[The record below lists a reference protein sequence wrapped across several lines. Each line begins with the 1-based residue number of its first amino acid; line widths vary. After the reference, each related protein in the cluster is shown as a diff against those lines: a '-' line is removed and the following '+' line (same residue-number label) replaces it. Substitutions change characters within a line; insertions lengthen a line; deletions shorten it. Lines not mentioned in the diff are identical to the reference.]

1 MNHKNQQ
8 PHYGMRKL
16 SVGFVSCLL
25 GFSMVAGLLPTNVYA
40 LSESKGEEYSTN
52 MATQA
57 IVYQSMNHRHV
68 DTKSSASSDTEKEIK
83 NSLEYN
89 QKKCSI
95 KWKRL
100 KKTVSD
106 IDGIS
111 INGRSLRKGSSD
123 EYLREGYYFYEKG
136 KIYINPGLRL
146 GDKVEIKVKGK
157 NHNFEYKQGRLYP
170 FQKPQA
176 EGMPEYMISSDGY
189 GKFVWKLVERKT
201 VDGLS
206 INGNSFRKVE
216 KYKYLKDGRFYQEN
230 DRIYF
235 SPRLKGN
242 ANIDIKIGNKTYKFT
257 LKDGVV
263 KPRQN
268 SQTDVD
274 ATSEAT
280 QKYES
285 SRNGYGKITWDLFTK
300 IHIEAISINNRH
312 LNRVNDDKDLSDGH
326 YYLNGKTMYIRP
338 RLRNGDE
345 INIKIEREF
354 IKLRYNDGK
363 LDILFVIKK
372 PKDKIKVGNIKELT
386 RKEKEKILSEIK
398 KLNPKATVTFN
409 PEDKPEY
416 AMLYFSNNSRGAI
429 RLLDILVEE
438 EKTDL
443 TNVKEEA
450 KATIDLL
457 DELTKDEKT
466 EAKTSIDDAK
476 DKDAVDKVLEQA
488 QQTNTDRVNAKDALK
503 QAKEAAKKEVDSLPY
518 LGKQSKD
525 DFKGQVD
532 KSGTVGEVDNIV
544 IKAKEQNAE
553 AKKALDE
560 KKESGKK
567 EIDNLPNLNEDKK
580 KDFKDKIDEAS
591 DEGTV
596 DKIVNEAKEKNKKST
611 EDEDLADLDEVNKAK
626 EELQKYM
633 KSVDEKVLDSESIEF
648 KGNDRKEAKDAVQ
661 KAKDLLAKDKITKKE
676 LKFIQSIPYRE
687 VNGKKTGLFR
697 KFTKKA
703 LVNYKVEGDRDQINP
718 HNNKKY
724 VALKNNE
731 IKIQSNLKGAKKI
744 GENEKAFFKLNY
756 VTNEQYAAHNNVAKP
771 MAVSFRSAQVDA
783 ASTATPKYKKQEVPR
798 ENYEVKAV
806 DGGYEITIKQLPEN
820 VKYIKPIVYV
830 KFADQTYFENGD
842 MVAVTAAVEPNSE
855 DQTPVIPSKPDVSH
869 ESGSS
874 STDSGY
880 IFLEP
885 VATVQRE
892 SSKPS
897 EPTKQAEAPKAKH
910 GAYIYGYGDD
920 CFRPNGKIS
929 RAEAASMIAYLAG
942 LDMNQKDKA
951 NFADTPSAWY
961 NAAINAM
968 VKNNLMLADKNG
980 NFRPNEPITRAE
992 FARALAGIDKKSDRV
1007 ASFTDVKGHEF
1018 EDAINQAFGNGHIV
1032 GYPDGTFRPDGAITR
1047 AEAVTILNHFDGR
1060 SMDKQDLQKI
1070 RMNFKSFKDVE
1081 ERHWAYV
1088 QILLAANNFQ
1098 EMKNALGN
1106 R

>member
-1 MNHKNQQ
+1 M
-8 PHYGMRKL
+8 
-16 SVGFVSCLL
+16 
-25 GFSMVAGLLPTNVYA
+25 
-40 LSESKGEEYSTN
+40 
-52 MATQA
+52 
-57 IVYQSMNHRHV
+57 
-68 DTKSSASSDTEKEIK
+68 
-83 NSLEYN
+83 
-89 QKKCSI
+89 
-95 KWKRL
+95 
-100 KKTVSD
+100 
-106 IDGIS
+106 
-111 INGRSLRKGSSD
+111 
-123 EYLREGYYFYEKG
+123 
-136 KIYINPGLRL
+136 
-146 GDKVEIKVKGK
+146 
-157 NHNFEYKQGRLYP
+157 
-170 FQKPQA
+170 
-176 EGMPEYMISSDGY
+176 
-189 GKFVWKLVERKT
+189 
-201 VDGLS
+201 
-206 INGNSFRKVE
+206 
-216 KYKYLKDGRFYQEN
+216 
-230 DRIYF
+230 
-235 SPRLKGN
+235 
-242 ANIDIKIGNKTYKFT
+242 
-257 LKDGVV
+257 
-263 KPRQN
+263 
-268 SQTDVD
+268 
-274 ATSEAT
+274 
-280 QKYES
+280 
-285 SRNGYGKITWDLFTK
+285 
-300 IHIEAISINNRH
+300 
-312 LNRVNDDKDLSDGH
+312 
-326 YYLNGKTMYIRP
+326 
-338 RLRNGDE
+338 
-345 INIKIEREF
+345 
-354 IKLRYNDGK
+354 
-363 LDILFVIKK
+363 
-372 PKDKIKVGNIKELT
+372 
-386 RKEKEKILSEIK
+386 
-398 KLNPKATVTFN
+398 
-409 PEDKPEY
+409 
-416 AMLYFSNNSRGAI
+416 
-429 RLLDILVEE
+429 
-438 EKTDL
+438 
-443 TNVKEEA
+443 
-450 KATIDLL
+450 
-457 DELTKDEKT
+457 
-466 EAKTSIDDAK
+466 
-476 DKDAVDKVLEQA
+476 
-488 QQTNTDRVNAKDALK
+488 
-503 QAKEAAKKEVDSLPY
+503 
-518 LGKQSKD
+518 
-525 DFKGQVD
+525 
-532 KSGTVGEVDNIV
+532 

-580 KDFKDKIDEAS
+580 EDFKDKIDEAS

-626 EELQKYM
+626 KELKTYM
-633 KSVDEKVLDSESIEF
+633 KSMDEKVLDSESIEF
-648 KGNDRKEAKDAVQ
+648 KGNDRKDAKDAVQ
-661 KAKDLLAKDKITKKE
+661 KAKDLLAKEKITKKE

-687 VNGKKTGLFR
+687 ENGKKSGLFR
-697 KFTKKA
+697 EFTKKA
-703 LVNYKVEGDRDQINP
+703 PVNYKVEGDRDQINP

-830 KFADQTYFENGD
+830 KLANKTYFENGD

-855 DQTPVIPSKPDVSH
+855 DQTPGGQTPGGQTPGGQTPGGQTPGGQTPGGQTPGGQTPGGQTPGGQTPGGQTPGGQTPGGQTPGDQTPGDQTPGGQTPGGQTPGGQTPGGQTPGGQNPGDQTPGGQTPGGQTPGGQTPVIPSKPDVSH

-880 IFLEP
+880 IFLQP

-897 EPTKQAEAPKAKH
+897 EPTKQAEAPKTKH

-968 VKNNLMLADKNG
+968 VKNNLMLADKDG

-1047 AEAVTILNHFDGR
+1047 AEAVTILNHFDER
-1060 SMDKQDLQKI
+1060 SMDKHDLQKI

-1098 EMKNALGN
+1098 EMKDALGN

>member
-1 MNHKNQQ
+1 MNKAKEQNAAAEKALNEKKKSGKN
-8 PHYGMRKL
+8 
-16 SVGFVSCLL
+16 
-25 GFSMVAGLLPTNVYA
+25 
-40 LSESKGEEYSTN
+40 
-52 MATQA
+52 
-57 IVYQSMNHRHV
+57 
-68 DTKSSASSDTEKEIK
+68 
-83 NSLEYN
+83 
-89 QKKCSI
+89 
-95 KWKRL
+95 
-100 KKTVSD
+100 D
-106 IDGIS
+106 IDNLPNLNEDEKKGFKDQ
-111 INGRSLRKGSSD
+111 INQASD
-123 EYLREGYYFYEKG
+123 EG
-136 KIYINPGLRL
+136 
-146 GDKVEIKVKGK
+146 
-157 NHNFEYKQGRLYP
+157 
-170 FQKPQA
+170 
-176 EGMPEYMISSDGY
+176 
-189 GKFVWKLVERKT
+189 
-201 VDGLS
+201 
-206 INGNSFRKVE
+206 
-216 KYKYLKDGRFYQEN
+216 
-230 DRIYF
+230 
-235 SPRLKGN
+235 
-242 ANIDIKIGNKTYKFT
+242 
-257 LKDGVV
+257 
-263 KPRQN
+263 
-268 SQTDVD
+268 
-274 ATSEAT
+274 
-280 QKYES
+280 
-285 SRNGYGKITWDLFTK
+285 
-300 IHIEAISINNRH
+300 
-312 LNRVNDDKDLSDGH
+312 
-326 YYLNGKTMYIRP
+326 
-338 RLRNGDE
+338 
-345 INIKIEREF
+345 
-354 IKLRYNDGK
+354 
-363 LDILFVIKK
+363 
-372 PKDKIKVGNIKELT
+372 
-386 RKEKEKILSEIK
+386 
-398 KLNPKATVTFN
+398 
-409 PEDKPEY
+409 
-416 AMLYFSNNSRGAI
+416 
-429 RLLDILVEE
+429 
-438 EKTDL
+438 
-443 TNVKEEA
+443 
-450 KATIDLL
+450 
-457 DELTKDEKT
+457 
-466 EAKTSIDDAK
+466 
-476 DKDAVDKVLEQA
+476 AVDKIVNEAKVQA
-488 QQTNTDRVNAKDALK
+488 DEALK
-503 QAKEAAKKEVDSLPY
+503 QAKDKAKKEIDNLSY
-518 LGKQSKD
+518 LGKEAKD
-525 DFKGQVD
+525 DFIGQVD
-532 KSGTVGEVDNIV
+532 KATTKGEVDNIV

-626 EELQKYM
+626 EELQTYM
-633 KSVDEKVLDSESIEF
+633 KSMDEKVLDNVSIEF
-648 KGNDRKEAKDAVQ
+648 KGNDRKEAKEAVQ
-661 KAKDLLAKDKITKKE
+661 RAKDLLAKEKITKDE

-756 VTNEQYAAHNNVAKP
+756 VTNEQYAAHNNVARP

-806 DGGYEITIKQLPEN
+806 DGGY
-820 VKYIKPIVYV
+820 
-830 KFADQTYFENGD
+830 
-842 MVAVTAAVEPNSE
+842 
-855 DQTPVIPSKPDVSH
+855 

-961 NAAINAM
+961 NAAIKAM

-980 NFRPNEPITRAE
+980 NFRPDEPITRAE

>member
-25 GFSMVAGLLPTNVYA
+25 GFTLIAGLVPGTVYA
-40 LSESKGEEYSTN
+40 SGAKKPLKRSNNRT
-52 MATQA
+52 
-57 IVYQSMNHRHV
+57 IVEHQVLGHHGSSGKV
-68 DTKSSASSDTEKEIK
+68 DAKSSATSKEEIK
-83 NSLEYN
+83 EKRESVKYQAKQHRIFWDSYTDHAHGVVNQVWINKTKLKKVDHIQNWKGILEYRN
-89 QKKCSI
+89 SYC
-95 KWKRL
+95 
-100 KKTVSD
+100 
-106 IDGIS
+106 
-111 INGRSLRKGSSD
+111 
-123 EYLREGYYFYEKG
+123 YEKG
-136 KIYINPGLRL
+136 KIHISEELNS
-146 GDKVEIKVKGK
+146 GDIVNIV
-157 NHNFEYKQGRLYP
+157 
-170 FQKPQA
+170 
-176 EGMPEYMISSDGY
+176 
-189 GKFVWKLVERKT
+189 
-201 VDGLS
+201 
-206 INGNSFRKVE
+206 INGKSNGF
-216 KYKYLKDGRFYQEN
+216 KYLG
-230 DRIYF
+230 
-235 SPRLKGN
+235 G
-242 ANIDIKIGNKTYKFT
+242 
-257 LKDGVV
+257 
-263 KPRQN
+263 
-268 SQTDVD
+268 
-274 ATSEAT
+274 
-280 QKYES
+280 
-285 SRNGYGKITWDLFTK
+285 
-300 IHIEAISINNRH
+300 
-312 LNRVNDDKDLSDGH
+312 KDLTPLED
-326 YYLNGKTMYIRP
+326 K
-338 RLRNGDE
+338 E
-345 INIKIEREF
+345 
-354 IKLRYNDGK
+354 
-363 LDILFVIKK
+363 LFPPKK
-372 PKDKIKVGNIKELT
+372 PKNKIKVDNPSKLSEEDKSKIKE
-386 RKEKEKILSEIK
+386 EIK
-398 KLNPKATVTFN
+398 KLNPEADVSISKDNQVILNYPDGSQTKFPVGEVTEEDQAAAEEAAAEKAVSDLEKTGAEITDDKISDAQGKINQVKDQDKKQNLQDRLNKVKEEKAKKDAEAAAEAAAEKAVSDLEKTGAEITDDKISDAQGKIEQVQDQDKKQGLQDRLNKVKDDKAKKDAEAAALAAAEKAVSDLEKPGATVTDEKITDVQALIN
-409 PEDKPEY
+409 KVQDENKKKDLQDRLDK
-416 AMLYFSNNSRGAI
+416 
-429 RLLDILVEE
+429 
-438 EKTDL
+438 
-443 TNVKEEA
+443 VKEEKA
-450 KATIDLL
+450 K
-457 DELTKDEKT
+457 
-466 EAKTSIDDAK
+466 
-476 DKDAVDKVLEQA
+476 KDA
-488 QQTNTDRVNAKDALK
+488 
-503 QAKEAAKKEVDSLPY
+503 
-518 LGKQSKD
+518 
-525 DFKGQVD
+525 
-532 KSGTVGEVDNIV
+532 
-544 IKAKEQNAE
+544 
-553 AKKALDE
+553 
-560 KKESGKK
+560 
-567 EIDNLPNLNEDKK
+567 
-580 KDFKDKIDEAS
+580 
-591 DEGTV
+591 
-596 DKIVNEAKEKNKKST
+596 
-611 EDEDLADLDEVNKAK
+611 EDEDLADRDEVTKAK
-626 EELQKYM
+626 KELKTYM
-633 KSVDEKVLDSESIEF
+633 KSMDEKVLDSESIEF
-648 KGNDRKEAKDAVQ
+648 KGNDRKDAKDAVQ
-661 KAKDLLAKDKITKKE
+661 KAKDLLAKEKITKKE

-1047 AEAVTILNHFDGR
+1047 AEAVTILNHYDGR

-1098 EMKNALGN
+1098 EMKDALGN